1 MLLFNISEYYIME
14 RGNIL
19 NTEKL
24 DKLHDESKQDLDE
37 NSTSEEKLI
46 DRDSILE
53 KYGIKEMDEKDV
65 DGLIG
70 EKDGNS
76 LNNKEVENMER
87 ILAKKIYNALMS
99 ISNIKKAAVEVLIEN
114 SNELYGIINIIV
126 EYEPKGFLDR
136 ILGNS
141 NKNNLHIETIEV
153 TQIKISEIFQNNPEV
168 VENFEINVE
177 SF

>member
-1 MLLFNISEYYIME
+1 ME
-14 RGNIL
+14 RGIIL
-19 NTEKL
+19 NIEKL
-24 DKLHDESKQDLDE
+24 DASHDELDE
-37 NSTSEEKLI
+37 NSKNGENLI

-53 KYGIKEMDEKDV
+53 KYGIREMDEEDV
-65 DGLIG
+65 DGLLG

-87 ILAKKIYNALMS
+87 ILAKKIHNALMS
-99 ISNIKKAAVEVLIEN
+99 LSNIKKAAVEVLIEN

-141 NKNNLHIETIEV
+141 NKNNLHMETIEV
-153 TQIKISEIFQNNPEV
+153 TQIKISEIFQNSPEV

>member
-1 MLLFNISEYYIME
+1 MNI
-14 RGNIL
+14 
-19 NTEKL
+19 EKL
-24 DKLHDESKQDLDE
+24 DASHDEYGLDE
-37 NSTSEEKLI
+37 DPTNVEGLI

-53 KYGIKEMDEKDV
+53 KYGIREMDEEDV
-65 DGLIG
+65 DGLLG

-87 ILAKKIYNALMS
+87 ILAKKIHNDLMS
-99 ISNIKKAAVEVLIEN
+99 LSNIKKAAVEVLIEN

-126 EYEPKGFLDR
+126 EYEPKGFLGR

>member
-14 RGNIL
+14 RGIIL

-24 DKLHDESKQDLDE
+24 DASHNESEHGLDE
-37 NSTSEEKLI
+37 NSTSGENLI

-53 KYGIKEMDEKDV
+53 KYGIKEMDEEDV
-65 DGLIG
+65 EGLIG

-87 ILAKKIYNALMS
+87 VLAKKIYNALMS
-99 ISNIKKAAVEVLIEN
+99 LATIKKAAVEVLIEN
-114 SNELYGIINIIV
+114 SNELYGIVNIIV

-141 NKNNLHIETIEV
+141 NKNKLHIETIEV
-153 TQIKISEIFQNNPEV
+153 TQIKIGEIFRSSPEV
-168 VENFEINVE
+168 VGNFKINVE